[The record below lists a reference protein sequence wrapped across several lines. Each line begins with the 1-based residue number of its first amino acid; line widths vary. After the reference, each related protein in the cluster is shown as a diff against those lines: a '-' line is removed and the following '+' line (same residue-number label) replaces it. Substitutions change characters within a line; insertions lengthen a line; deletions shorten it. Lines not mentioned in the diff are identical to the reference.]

1 MGTWW
6 NPPGYAVRWL
16 ALLALASCDRYLC
29 DDVEAAEQGGD
40 IVRKV
45 YGWGG
50 RIDVICKDLD
60 DANATCRTKSPTL
73 EGCAPF
79 PGRAI
84 VVEDRD
90 VCRVVVHEGAHWL
103 DPSCGHNAPCWPTD
117 PEAEGKA
124 LCGDP

>member
-1 MGTWW
+1 
-6 NPPGYAVRWL
+6 VRWL
-16 ALLALASCDRYLC
+16 ALLALAGCDRYLC
-29 DDVEAAEQGGD
+29 DDVEAAERGGD

-50 RIDVICKDLD
+50 RVDVICKDLAR
-60 DANATCRTKSPTL
+60 ANYTCRTKSPTL

-84 VVEDRD
+84 VVEGRD

-103 DPSCGHNAPCWPTD
+103 DPMCGHNSPCWPVD
-117 PEAEGKA
+117 LELEGKS
-124 LCGDP
+124 LCGDS